1 MKARLGEKMSSSSL
15 SYKDISILDASVI
28 QMAVSTVSNSLPL
41 PTESFLVCRS
51 LINRHPWLSEKY
63 DEEWLIPALLQ
74 PTLQNRKATLQHHK
88 LTKSK
93 SSIFYTSFCV
103 YILMKTKPLDA
114 HTSSVHERGS

>member
-1 MKARLGEKMSSSSL
+1 MRVSKEQMMEIHVSPIQGLLSVLTSMPYQYETVWDAMKARLGEKMSSSSL

-74 PTLQNRKATLQHHK
+74 PTLQNRKATL
-88 LTKSK
+88 
-93 SSIFYTSFCV
+93 
-103 YILMKTKPLDA
+103 
-114 HTSSVHERGS
+114 